1 MSDGVRVWCL
11 RHAEAQSGTAGTAG
25 ATPPAPLTA
34 RGRHQAIAA
43 AQTLAGE
50 PITRIYCSTALR
62 ARQTAALLAPV
73 LAVDVTALPELIE
86 ASVTARVL
94 RAWIVEQELGLRGA
108 EGESGCRVV
117 ARVTAAFQQ
126 ITRTHPG
133 ETVAVVGHVAS
144 LSVALG
150 RLCGLGSRVW
160 GTPLPHAHPFLV
172 EWDGHAWR
180 CPAWPGAADEPRST
194 PA

>member
-1 MSDGVRVWCL
+1 MGGGMRVWCL
-11 RHAEAQSGTAGTAG
+11 RHADAQHGTAGIAG
-25 ATPPAPLTA
+25 AAPLTA

-73 LAVDVTALPELIE
+73 LTVDVTALPELVE
-86 ASVTARVL
+86 VDVTARVL
-94 RAWIVEQELGLRGA
+94 RAWIVEQDLGLRSAG
-108 EGESGCRVV
+108 GESGCQVV
-117 ARVTAAFQQ
+117 ARVTAAFQR
-126 ITRTHPG
+126 IALTHPG
-133 ETVAVVGHVAS
+133 ETVAVVGHVGS

-150 RLCGLGSRVW
+150 RLCALGAMVW
-160 GTPLPHAHPFLV
+160 GTPLPHAHPFPV
-172 EWDGHAWR
+172 EWDGRTWR